1 MLCLPLE
8 RILKRVKRL
17 SEQMRV
23 KTNDRSADPI
33 QEIETRFSLN

>member
-23 KTNDRSADPI
+23 KTNDRNADPI